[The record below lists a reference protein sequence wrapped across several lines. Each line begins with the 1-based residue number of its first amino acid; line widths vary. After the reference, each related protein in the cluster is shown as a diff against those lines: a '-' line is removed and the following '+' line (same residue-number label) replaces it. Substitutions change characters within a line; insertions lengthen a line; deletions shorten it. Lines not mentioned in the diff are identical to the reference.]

1 MEDFEIFPDWHE
13 RYEYVI
19 SLGKTLAPMDSNLKT
34 EENIIKGCQA
44 KVWLDAKFENGRVE
58 YSADSDSQITKGLIA
73 IFIRVLNGEK
83 PEDIL
88 KANMEFLTRAGLRDH
103 FISTRANALNLMTV
117 KMKQRALEFASHP

>member
-44 KVWLDAKFENGRVE
+44 KVWLDAKFEKLGRT
-58 YSADSDSQITKGLIA
+58 S
-73 IFIRVLNGEK
+73 N
-83 PEDIL
+83 
-88 KANMEFLTRAGLRDH
+88 AGH
-103 FISTRANALNLMTV
+103 FRY
-117 KMKQRALEFASHP
+117 